1 MLNEPPQVFKDIS
14 ALGVYMRERRRHAG
28 FSNLE
33 SGAKAFSVGK
43 RFLAELERG
52 KPTAEIG
59 KVVDV
64 LHGLGLDLAVV
75 PRQSNTTHAA
85 QALDIPRSETLGL
98 DFPYDWSNSGMSE
111 DVFIHSVLKKA
122 RFMDIMRLVQ
132 HYGIASIET
141 AAQAFA
147 DDPCEHRL
155 TQILARIRIG
165 YAKANA

>member
-1 MLNEPPQVFKDIS
+1 
-14 ALGVYMRERRRHAG
+14 
-28 FSNLE
+28 
-33 SGAKAFSVGK
+33 
-43 RFLAELERG
+43 
-52 KPTAEIG
+52 
-59 KVVDV
+59 
-64 LHGLGLDLAVV
+64 LDLAVV
-75 PRQSNTTHAA
+75 ERQSDNTHSA

-132 HYGIASIET
+132 HYGIEPIET

-147 DDPCEHRL
+147 DAPCEHRL